1 MKREEKSATF
11 QPAVMERSADT
22 YPGYGRLS
30 QYMTWERIGLPAV
43 ILGLAAFFTMLEPR
57 FLTQTNLTNIG
68 RQVSI
73 LALASW
79 GQTLVILSA
88 GIDLSVGAVVAL
100 VSVVMGL
107 TFKSLG
113 PVPGIF
119 AGLIAGALVGLF
131 NGLIAGKTRVTPF
144 VITLASL
151 SIVRGLALTI
161 TGGVPV
167 WDFPDSIVYVIGN
180 GYFLGIP
187 IPIYVAGIGF
197 ILVWCL
203 LYLTPFGTRL
213 YAVGGNEEAA
223 LLAGVNISRIK
234 IAAYTMSGLL
244 AGVGGVVLTLRVQS
258 GQPLLGSGLELQTIA
273 AVVIGGTSL
282 FGGKGSLVG
291 SLYGVI
297 IIGVLANGLDIL
309 GVSSFVQQIIIGA
322 TTLGAVLFTTARRR
336 M

>member
-1 MKREEKSATF
+1 MNREEKSA
-11 QPAVMERSADT
+11 A
-22 YPGYGRLS
+22 LS
-30 QYMTWERIGLPAV
+30 RYLTWERIGLPAV
-43 ILGLAAFFTMLEPR
+43 ILCLMAFFTILEPR
-57 FLTQTNLTNIG
+57 FLTQSNLTNIG

-107 TFKSLG
+107 TFKLLG

-119 AGLIAGALVGLF
+119 AGLLAGALVGLF
-131 NGLIAGKTRVTPF
+131 NGFIAGKTRVPPF

-180 GYFLGIP
+180 GYWLGIP
-187 IPIYVAGIGF
+187 IPIYVAGIAF
-197 ILVWCL
+197 VLVWGL

-213 YAVGGNEEAA
+213 YALGGNEEAA
-223 LLAGVNISRIK
+223 VLAGVNTSRIK
-234 IAAYTMSGLL
+234 IVVYTLSGLL

-309 GVSSFVQQIIIGA
+309 SVSSFVQQIIIGA
-322 TTLGAVLFTTARRR
+322 TTLGAVLFTTLRLRRA
-336 M
+336 

>member
-1 MKREEKSATF
+1 MNRGEKIAAIS
-11 QPAVMERSADT
+11 
-22 YPGYGRLS
+22 PGLQGDSSSRYKGLS
-30 QYMTWERIGLPAV
+30 QYLTWERIGLPAV
-43 ILGLAAFFTMLEPR
+43 ILCLMAFFTILEPR
-57 FLTQTNLTNIG
+57 FLTENNLTNIG

-107 TFKSLG
+107 TFTTLG
-113 PVPGIF
+113 PVAGIF
-119 AGLIAGALVGLF
+119 AGLLAGAAVGLF
-131 NGLIAGKTRVTPF
+131 NGLLAAKTTVTPF
-144 VITLASL
+144 IITLSSL

-167 WDFPDSIVYVIGN
+167 WNFPESVVYVIGN
-180 GYFLGIP
+180 GYLLGIP
-187 IPIYVAGIGF
+187 IPIYVAGVAFLLIWG
-197 ILVWCL
+197 L

-213 YAVGGNEEAA
+213 YALGGNEEAA
-223 LLAGVNISRIK
+223 QLAGINTSRIK
-234 IAAYTMSGLL
+234 VVIYTISGLL

-297 IIGVLANGLDIL
+297 LIGILANGLDIL
-309 GVSSFVQQIIIGA
+309 SVSSFVQQIIIGA
-322 TTLGAVLFTTARRR
+322 TTLGAVLFTTLRRGR
-336 M
+336 F